1 MFYFTTCLHTLDI
14 EVEGEDMYYIKEIDK
29 PNKLLKI
36 GNWIRVKNNEIILPI
51 QGEEIKSKQAQKLS
65 IKTRKILQ
73 KRNTNKIILSKEIKK
88 QEDYCNDLYSYGFD
102 IPDGK
107 WLWEILSCES
117 LDYIVEKQNLK
128 KQELMVSILV
138 NQLSESTLQN
148 IKQLVKEYKR
158 INIVTNHMQQL
169 KRLEDEMLEQEGMM
183 ITVTNNKKKSL
194 LKTNFILN
202 IDFPTEL
209 INQYQI
215 KEDAVILN
223 IQGNV
228 KIKKKRFS
236 GICINNYEIKK
247 IQGLEYEDIENQ
259 FWNKDIYEAY
269 FYKRQPIEEIKKKIR
284 KDNVQIAWLQGLR
297 ERI

>member
-1 MFYFTTCLHTLDI
+1 MFYFITCLHTLDI

-29 PNKLLKI
+29 PSKFLKRC
-36 GNWIRVKNNEIILPI
+36 NWIKSENNEIILPI
-51 QGEEIKSKQAQKLS
+51 QGEEIKYKQAQKLS
-65 IKTRKILQ
+65 KKTKKILQ
-73 KRNTNKIILSKEIKK
+73 KTNTNKIVLSKIIKK
-88 QEDYCNDLYSYGFD
+88 QKDYCNNLYSYGFD

-107 WLWEILSCES
+107 WLLEILSCET
-117 LDYIVEKQNLK
+117 LGYIVEKKNLK

-138 NQLSESTLQN
+138 NQLSEITLEN

-158 INIVTNHMQQL
+158 INIVTNHIQQL
-169 KRLEDEMLEQEGMM
+169 KKLEDEILEEEGIM

-194 LKTNFILN
+194 LKSNIILN

-215 KEDAVILN
+215 KEDAIILN

-228 KIKKKRFS
+228 KIKKKRFC
-236 GICINNYEIKK
+236 GICINDYEIKRV
-247 IQGLEYEDIENQ
+247 QGLEYEDIEEQ
-259 FWNKDIYEAY
+259 FWNKDIYEAC
-269 FYKRQPIEEIKKKIR
+269 FYKRQPIVEIKKKVR

-297 ERI
+297 LII

>member
-1 MFYFTTCLHTLDI
+1 MFYFITCLHTLDI

-29 PNKLLKI
+29 PSKFLKRC
-36 GNWIRVKNNEIILPI
+36 NWIKSENNEIILPI
-51 QGEEIKSKQAQKLS
+51 QGEEIKYKQAQKLS
-65 IKTRKILQ
+65 KKTKKILQ
-73 KRNTNKIILSKEIKK
+73 KTNTNKIVLSKIIKK
-88 QEDYCNDLYSYGFD
+88 QKDYCNNLYSYGFD

-107 WLWEILSCES
+107 WLLEILSCET
-117 LDYIVEKQNLK
+117 LGYIVEKKNLK

-138 NQLSESTLQN
+138 NQLSEITLQN

-158 INIVTNHMQQL
+158 INIVTNHIQQL
-169 KRLEDEMLEQEGMM
+169 KKLEDEILEEEGIM

-194 LKTNFILN
+194 LKSNIILN

-215 KEDAVILN
+215 KEDAIILN

-228 KIKKKRFS
+228 KIKKKRFC
-236 GICINNYEIKK
+236 GICINDYEIKRV
-247 IQGLEYEDIENQ
+247 QGLEYEDIEGQ
-259 FWNKDIYEAY
+259 FWNKDIYEAC
-269 FYKRQPIEEIKKKIR
+269 FYKRQPIVEIKKKVR

-297 ERI
+297 VII

>member
-1 MFYFTTCLHTLDI
+1 MFYFINCLHTLDI

-29 PNKLLKI
+29 PSKFLKRC
-36 GNWIRVKNNEIILPI
+36 NWIKSENNEIILPI
-51 QGEEIKSKQAQKLS
+51 QGEEIKYKQAQKLS
-65 IKTRKILQ
+65 KKTKKILQ
-73 KRNTNKIILSKEIKK
+73 KTNTNKIVLSKIIKK
-88 QEDYCNDLYSYGFD
+88 QKDYCNNLYSYGFD

-107 WLWEILSCES
+107 WLLEILSCET
-117 LDYIVEKQNLK
+117 LGYIVEKKNLK

-138 NQLSESTLQN
+138 NQLSEITLEN

-158 INIVTNHMQQL
+158 INIVTNHIQQL
-169 KRLEDEMLEQEGMM
+169 KKLEDEILEEEGIM

-194 LKTNFILN
+194 LKSNIILN

-215 KEDAVILN
+215 KEDAIILN

-228 KIKKKRFS
+228 KIKKKRFC
-236 GICINNYEIKK
+236 GICINDYEIKRV
-247 IQGLEYEDIENQ
+247 QGLEYEDIEEQ
-259 FWNKDIYEAY
+259 FWNKDIYEAC
-269 FYKRQPIEEIKKKIR
+269 FYKRQPIVEIKKKVR

-297 ERI
+297 VII

>member
-88 QEDYCNDLYSYGFD
+88 QENYCNDLYSYGFD

-138 NQLSESTLQN
+138 NQLSEITLQN

-194 LKTNFILN
+194 LKSNLILN

-209 INQYQI
+209 
-215 KEDAVILN
+215 
-223 IQGNV
+223 
-228 KIKKKRFS
+228 IKKKRFS
-236 GICINNYEIKK
+236 GICINDYEIKK

>member
-14 EVEGEDMYYIKEIDK
+14 EVEGGDMYYIKEIDK
-29 PNKLLKI
+29 PSKFLKRC
-36 GNWIRVKNNEIILPI
+36 NWIKSENNEIILPI
-51 QGEEIKSKQAQKLS
+51 QGEEIKYKQAQKLS
-65 IKTRKILQ
+65 KKTKKILQ
-73 KRNTNKIILSKEIKK
+73 KTNTNKIVLSKIIKK
-88 QEDYCNDLYSYGFD
+88 QKDYCNNLYSYGFD

-107 WLWEILSCES
+107 WLLEILSCET
-117 LDYIVEKQNLK
+117 LGYIVEKKNLK

-138 NQLSESTLQN
+138 NQLSEITLQN

-158 INIVTNHMQQL
+158 INIVTNHIQQL
-169 KRLEDEMLEQEGMM
+169 KKLEDEILEEEGIM

-194 LKTNFILN
+194 LKSNIILN

-215 KEDAVILN
+215 KEDAIILN

-228 KIKKKRFS
+228 KIKKKRFC
-236 GICINNYEIKK
+236 GICINDYEIKMV
-247 IQGLEYEDIENQ
+247 QGLEYEDIEEQ
-259 FWNKDIYEAY
+259 FWNKDIYEAC
-269 FYKRQPIEEIKKKIR
+269 FYKRQPIVEIKKKVR

-297 ERI
+297 VII

>member
-1 MFYFTTCLHTLDI
+1 MFYFINCLHTLDI

-29 PNKLLKI
+29 PSKFLKRC
-36 GNWIRVKNNEIILPI
+36 NWIKSENNEIILPI
-51 QGEEIKSKQAQKLS
+51 QGEEIKYKQAQKLS
-65 IKTRKILQ
+65 KKTKKILQ
-73 KRNTNKIILSKEIKK
+73 KTNTNKIVLSKIIKK
-88 QEDYCNDLYSYGFD
+88 QKDYCNNLYSYGFD

-107 WLWEILSCES
+107 WLLEILSCET
-117 LDYIVEKQNLK
+117 LGYIVEKKNLK

-138 NQLSESTLQN
+138 NQLSEITLQN

-158 INIVTNHMQQL
+158 INIVTNHIQQL
-169 KRLEDEMLEQEGMM
+169 KKLEDEILEEEGIM

-194 LKTNFILN
+194 LKSNIILN

-215 KEDAVILN
+215 KEDAIILN

-228 KIKKKRFS
+228 KIKKKRFC
-236 GICINNYEIKK
+236 GICINDYEIKMV
-247 IQGLEYEDIENQ
+247 QGLEYEDIEEQ
-259 FWNKDIYEAY
+259 FWNKDIYEAC
-269 FYKRQPIEEIKKKIR
+269 FYKRQPIVEIKKKVR

-297 ERI
+297 VII

>member
-1 MFYFTTCLHTLDI
+1 MFYFITCLHTLDI

-29 PNKLLKI
+29 PSKFLKRC
-36 GNWIRVKNNEIILPI
+36 NWIKSENNEIILPI
-51 QGEEIKSKQAQKLS
+51 QGEEIKYKQAQKLS
-65 IKTRKILQ
+65 KKTKKILQ
-73 KRNTNKIILSKEIKK
+73 KTNTNKIVLSKIIKK
-88 QEDYCNDLYSYGFD
+88 QKDYCNNLYSYGFD

-107 WLWEILSCES
+107 WLLEILSCET
-117 LDYIVEKQNLK
+117 LGYIVEKKNLK

-138 NQLSESTLQN
+138 NQLSEITLEN

-158 INIVTNHMQQL
+158 INIVTNHIQQL
-169 KRLEDEMLEQEGMM
+169 KKLEDEILEEEGIM

-194 LKTNFILN
+194 LKSNIILN

-215 KEDAVILN
+215 KEDAIILN

-228 KIKKKRFS
+228 KIKKKRFC
-236 GICINNYEIKK
+236 GICINDYEIKRV
-247 IQGLEYEDIENQ
+247 QGLEYEDIEEQ
-259 FWNKDIYEAY
+259 FWNKDIYEAC
-269 FYKRQPIEEIKKKIR
+269 FYKRQPIVEIKKKVR

-297 ERI
+297 VII

>member
-1 MFYFTTCLHTLDI
+1 MFYFITCLHTLDI

-29 PNKLLKI
+29 PSKFLKRC
-36 GNWIRVKNNEIILPI
+36 NWIKSENNEIILPI
-51 QGEEIKSKQAQKLS
+51 QGEEIKYKQAQKLS
-65 IKTRKILQ
+65 KKTKKILQ
-73 KRNTNKIILSKEIKK
+73 KTNTNKIVLSKIIKK
-88 QEDYCNDLYSYGFD
+88 QKDYCNNLYSYGFD

-107 WLWEILSCES
+107 WLLEILSCET
-117 LDYIVEKQNLK
+117 LGYIVEKKNLK

-138 NQLSESTLQN
+138 NQLSEITLEN

-158 INIVTNHMQQL
+158 INIVTNHIQQL
-169 KRLEDEMLEQEGMM
+169 KKLEDEILEEEGIM

-194 LKTNFILN
+194 LKSNIILN

-215 KEDAVILN
+215 KEDAIILN

-228 KIKKKRFS
+228 KIKKKRFC
-236 GICINNYEIKK
+236 GICINDYEIKRV
-247 IQGLEYEDIENQ
+247 QGLEYEDIEEQ
-259 FWNKDIYEAY
+259 FWNKDIYEAC
-269 FYKRQPIEEIKKKIR
+269 FYKRQPIVEIKRKVR

-297 ERI
+297 VII

>member
-1 MFYFTTCLHTLDI
+1 MFYFITCLHTLDV

-29 PNKLLKI
+29 PSKFLKRC
-36 GNWIRVKNNEIILPI
+36 NWIKSENNEIILPI
-51 QGEEIKSKQAQKLS
+51 QGEEIKYKQAQKLS
-65 IKTRKILQ
+65 KKTKKILQ
-73 KRNTNKIILSKEIKK
+73 KTNTNKIVLSKIIKK
-88 QEDYCNDLYSYGFD
+88 QKDYCNNLYSYGFD

-107 WLWEILSCES
+107 WLLEILSCET
-117 LDYIVEKQNLK
+117 LGYIVEKKNLK

-138 NQLSESTLQN
+138 NQLSEITLEN

-158 INIVTNHMQQL
+158 INIVTNHIQQL
-169 KRLEDEMLEQEGMM
+169 KKLEDEILEEEGIM

-194 LKTNFILN
+194 LKSNIILN

-215 KEDAVILN
+215 KEDAIILN

-228 KIKKKRFS
+228 KIKKKRFC
-236 GICINNYEIKK
+236 GICINDYEIKRV
-247 IQGLEYEDIENQ
+247 QGLEYEDIEEQ
-259 FWNKDIYEAY
+259 FWNKDIYEAC
-269 FYKRQPIEEIKKKIR
+269 FYKRQPIVEIKKKVR

-297 ERI
+297 VII